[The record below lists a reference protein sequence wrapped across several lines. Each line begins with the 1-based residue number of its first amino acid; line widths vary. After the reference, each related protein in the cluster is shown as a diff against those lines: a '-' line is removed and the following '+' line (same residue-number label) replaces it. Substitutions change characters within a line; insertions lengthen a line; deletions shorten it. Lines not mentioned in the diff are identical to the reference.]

1 MDYSYAAPYYH
12 PQQIQ
17 YYPPIHY
24 PPPPPPV
31 EGAWGSAVTHYHP
44 PPVEMAWGSAVT
56 HGPPPTIEG
65 AWGTRGPP
73 PPDIFKLGISP
84 FYFDTISHKSGHPV
98 HYLPIA
104 LEDKLP
110 LIVIAEALGYN
121 DWDTMYSVLRA
132 FNINVNTPLS
142 GSLTLIWYASRDGKF
157 NIVQNLLL
165 LGANPNVFDVTSQEG
180 PLDMALRKRFNR
192 LEHLLKAYKAIRCP
206 KKKALPPTEVPI
218 ATEE

>member
-1 MDYSYAAPYYH
+1 MDYSYAAPYYA
-12 PQQIQ
+12 QQIQ

-31 EGAWGSAVTHYHP
+31 EMAWGSAVAHGPLPTI
-44 PPVEMAWGSAVT
+44 EMAWGSAVA
-56 HGPPPTIEG
+56 H
-65 AWGTRGPP
+65 GPP

-98 HYLPIA
+98 NYLPAA

-121 DWDTMYSVLRA
+121 DWDTMYTVLRA

-206 KKKALPPTEVPI
+206 KKKAVPPTEVPV